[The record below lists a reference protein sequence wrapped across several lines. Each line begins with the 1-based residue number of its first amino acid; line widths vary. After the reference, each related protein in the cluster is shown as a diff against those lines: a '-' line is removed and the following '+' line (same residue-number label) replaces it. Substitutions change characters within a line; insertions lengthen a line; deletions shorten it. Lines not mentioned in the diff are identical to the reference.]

1 MNPFLILLSVA
12 MEPFLILLGIA
23 IIVGVAKY
31 FSYKKQLLDRIAL
44 NPDDVK
50 LEGRMNMGN
59 EALRFGLLFIGVAL
73 GIILGA
79 MLNKFELFGEEVFSY
94 LTGIFLCGGI
104 ALMIGYFVENNKKN
118 QDKKP

>member
-1 MNPFLILLSVA
+1 

-50 LEGRMNMGN
+50 LEGRMSMGN
-59 EALRFGLLFIGVAL
+59 EALRFGLLFIGMAL

-79 MLNKFELFGEEVFSY
+79 VLNKFDLFNDAIFSY
-94 LTGIFLCGGI
+94 LTGIFLCGGG
-104 ALMIGYFVENNKKN
+104 ALIIGYFLENKKRN
-118 QDKKP
+118 TDDNR